1 MRSGE
6 LARRA
11 GISADTIRHYERLG
25 LLKAPPRNRSGYRDY
40 PADALLRVTLIR
52 QALRLGFSLDEL
64 AGILRVRDGGGIPC
78 RTVFASTKSKLAQVE
93 QRIQDLKTM
102 RALLRRILQAWR
114 ARLAGTPRDHPAR
127 LLENLPAELEDG
139 AGAHAS

>member
-1 MRSGE
+1 MSHPLVTGKPDRSGDSFAVNSALDLGIGSRVYTSETMRSGE

-25 LLKAPPRNRSGYRDY
+25 LLKAPPRNRNGYRDY

-93 QRIQDLKTM
+93 QR
-102 RALLRRILQAWR
+102 
-114 ARLAGTPRDHPAR
+114 
-127 LLENLPAELEDG
+127 
-139 AGAHAS
+139 